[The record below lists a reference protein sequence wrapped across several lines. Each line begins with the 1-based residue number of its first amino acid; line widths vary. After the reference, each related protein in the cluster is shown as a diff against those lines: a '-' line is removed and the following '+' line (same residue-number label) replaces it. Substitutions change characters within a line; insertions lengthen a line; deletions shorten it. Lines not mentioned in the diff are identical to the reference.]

1 MRRIAVLLF
10 TLVLGLM
17 SVGMASAQTQPIA
30 TVVTDALNVRTA
42 PTTQAGV
49 FAVIGQGDAHQVVG
63 RTADASWWLLSLR
76 PTGIQGWVSGGY
88 IQVANAQ
95 FVPVVASPAPT
106 APTFLAG
113 RVNTGRLNIRA
124 TPDPY
129 FGQILTTV
137 SQGDVLTVSAK
148 TATAPVWYFVQNPL
162 GGGGWVNARY
172 LDVPNAHLIPVS
184 GGMTPT
190 PAPTP
195 APIPPTYGTVVNAY
209 FLNVRTTPNPYIFNV
224 ITIVARNQTFP
235 VIGRNTD
242 ASWYQIVLPN
252 GIAGWVRSKYF
263 SVVSPATLPITG

>member
-1 MRRIAVLLF
+1 MRRTALLLF
-10 TLVLGLM
+10 TLALLM
-17 SVGMASAQTQPIA
+17 MSIGVASAQTQAIA

-42 PTTQAGV
+42 PSTQAGV
-49 FAVIGQGDAHQVVG
+49 IAVIGNSDSHQVVG

-76 PTGIQGWVSGGY
+76 PSGIQGWVSGSY
-88 IQVANAQ
+88 IQVANAHI
-95 FVPVVASPAPT
+95 VPVVAAPAPT

-137 SQGDVLTVSAK
+137 SKGDVLTVSAK
-148 TATAPVWYFVQNPL
+148 TAVAPVWYFVQNPL

-184 GGMTPT
+184 GGVTPT
-190 PAPTP
+190 PTP
-195 APIPPTYGTVVNAY
+195 APIPPTYGSVVNAY

-224 ITIVARNQTFP
+224 ITIVARNQTYP
-235 VIGRNTD
+235 VVGRNADT
-242 ASWYQIVLPN
+242 SWYQIVLPN
-252 GIAGWVRSKYF
+252 GIVGWVRSTYF
-263 SVVSPATLPITG
+263 AVPSPATLPVTG